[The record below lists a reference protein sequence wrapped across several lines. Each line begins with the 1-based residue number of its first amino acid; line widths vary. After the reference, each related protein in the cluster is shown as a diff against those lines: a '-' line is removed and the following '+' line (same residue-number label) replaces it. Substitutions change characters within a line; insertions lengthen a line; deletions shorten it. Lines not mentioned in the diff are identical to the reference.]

1 MESKEIKFYQNNP
14 CLIIRDVN
22 ELFCEIQLNTHFAAN
37 IEAEHYCTPS
47 ECRSPMSSG
56 EAAQEEYDQAQA
68 ILEDIQDEE
77 HSIICMIEKRLLHDA
92 PIEANTINS
101 LTRHIDDQ
109 KFEFE
114 STKILHAE
122 WQQAVNCLKSKADLL
137 NSEIQ
142 TLELTREA
150 SFNINKTAKAGIDKL
165 QEKYNAMLVYI
176 SDWRGKDKFIT
187 KSEHA
192 SLLATEKKM
201 AALEKGGVDNWEW
214 YEDSLKNAGLI
225 DND

>member
-109 KFEFE
+109 K
-114 STKILHAE
+114 
-122 WQQAVNCLKSKADLL
+122 W
-137 NSEIQ
+137 
-142 TLELTREA
+142 
-150 SFNINKTAKAGIDKL
+150 
-165 QEKYNAMLVYI
+165 
-176 SDWRGKDKFIT
+176 
-187 KSEHA
+187 
-192 SLLATEKKM
+192 
-201 AALEKGGVDNWEW
+201 
-214 YEDSLKNAGLI
+214 
-225 DND
+225 

>member
-37 IEAEHYCTPS
+37 IESEHYCMPS
-47 ECRSPMSSG
+47 EFRGPMSSHDGG
-56 EAAQEEYDQAQA
+56 EEQEGYQA
-68 ILEDIQDEE
+68 IIDDIQEEE
-77 HSIICMIEKRLLHDA
+77 HSIICMIEKRLLHDT

-101 LTRHIDDQ
+101 LTRKIDDQ

-114 STKILHAE
+114 STKILHGE
-122 WQQAVNCLKSKADLL
+122 WIKAVKGLKAKSDLL
-137 NSEIQ
+137 KSEIQ
-142 TLELTREA
+142 LLEMSREA
-150 SFNINKTAKAGIDKL
+150 NFNINKTAKSGIDKL

-176 SDWRGKDKFIT
+176 NDYRNKDKFIT
-187 KSEHA
+187 KAEHQ
-192 SLLATEKKM
+192 SLLETEKKM